1 MPAPMADRLGGV
13 KPGDKVTLTT
23 SNGLADFTVAAIYAT
38 FGGSGGEVTIG
49 VGDAKARFGS
59 DRPEALLIK
68 TAPNVAPQQV
78 ANRIDAALGVPANRA
93 TSNFG
98 NDKVTIITSSI
109 VKRDAFKQL
118 NGYFSLFFAVLL
130 VAGVVGLLGL
140 ANTLAMSV
148 LQRFRAIGTTSRQV
162 VGMVLVEAATMVGVA
177 LVLAIPLGGLLS
189 VFAVRNASSS
199 LGFTINYQYP
209 WGWLPIVAIMAAGV
223 GLLAAIAPARRAGRL
238 QVVNAL
244 ALE

>member
-1 MPAPMADRLGGV
+1 MKAVKSKHDADG
-13 KPGDKVTLTT
+13 
-23 SNGLADFTVAAIYAT
+23 
-38 FGGSGGEVTIG
+38 
-49 VGDAKARFGS
+49 
-59 DRPEALLIK
+59 K
-68 TAPNVAPQQV
+68 T
-78 ANRIDAALGVPANRA
+78 R
-93 TSNFG
+93 S
-98 NDKVTIITSSI
+98 
-109 VKRDAFKQL
+109 
-118 NGYFSLFFAVLL
+118 
-130 VAGVVGLLGL
+130 GVVKEYFKDGALSCVGRFRNGEKVGEWKYYLWNG
-140 ANTLAMSV
+140 V
-148 LQRFRAIGTTSRQV
+148 LRAIGTTSRQV

-189 VFAVRNASSS
+189 VFVVRNASSS

>member
-1 MPAPMADRLGGV
+1 M
-13 KPGDKVTLTT
+13 
-23 SNGLADFTVAAIYAT
+23 
-38 FGGSGGEVTIG
+38 
-49 VGDAKARFGS
+49 
-59 DRPEALLIK
+59 
-68 TAPNVAPQQV
+68 
-78 ANRIDAALGVPANRA
+78 
-93 TSNFG
+93 
-98 NDKVTIITSSI
+98 
-109 VKRDAFKQL
+109 KRDAFKQL

-148 LQRFRAIGTTSRQV
+148 LQRFREIGVLRAIGTTSRQV

-189 VFAVRNASSS
+189 VFVVRNASSS